1 MHLRAL
7 PLLLFAFLLT
17 TFASARVLPTSP
29 ISNSSVSVIDIP
41 TALATSNPARLVK
54 RIDWHAV
61 WDKIKAEFIN
71 IVDNGK

>member
-7 PLLLFAFLLT
+7 PLLLFAFFLT
-17 TFASARVLPTSP
+17 NFASARVLPTSP
-29 ISNSSVSVIDIP
+29 TWNSSVSVMDIP
-41 TALATSNPARLVK
+41 TAVATSNPARLVK